1 MWTLVL
7 VPKVAA
13 GSAVRHLRDS
23 DHQASASCLLV
34 RALCVAWRG
43 NPCFWDRFSSHTC
56 KIFKKLADCRCRRPI
71 AITTWQ
77 HTMPPMY

>member
-23 DHQASASCLLV
+23 DHQASAFLPARACVV
-34 RALCVAWRG
+34 RCMEGKPVFLG
-43 NPCFWDRFSSHTC
+43 
-56 KIFKKLADCRCRRPI
+56 
-71 AITTWQ
+71 
-77 HTMPPMY
+77 